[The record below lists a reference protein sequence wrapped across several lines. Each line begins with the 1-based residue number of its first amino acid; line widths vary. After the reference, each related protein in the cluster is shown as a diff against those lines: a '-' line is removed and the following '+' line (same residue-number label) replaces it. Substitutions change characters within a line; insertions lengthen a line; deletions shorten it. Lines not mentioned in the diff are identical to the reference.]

1 MEETT
6 KLNYK
11 GSNIAKAEQEY
22 GVKFFNVIETLSGK
36 KGENNIGMVD
46 LLFLFRAGGG
56 TEEQFDK
63 RVVDDAEGI
72 MLDIMEGLSES
83 GFLGKK
89 MKFDRTKAM
98 TEIKKALKEAE
109 S

>member
-11 GSNIAKAEQEY
+11 GSNIAKAEQRY
-22 GVKFFNVIETLSGK
+22 GVKFFNVIESLGSK
-36 KGENNIGMVD
+36 NGENNVGMVD
-46 LLFLFRAGGG
+46 LLFLFCAGGG

-63 RVVDDAEGI
+63 RVIDDTEGV

-89 MKFDRTKAM
+89 VKFDRTKALA
-98 TEIKKALKEAE
+98 EIKKALKEAE
-109 S
+109 D